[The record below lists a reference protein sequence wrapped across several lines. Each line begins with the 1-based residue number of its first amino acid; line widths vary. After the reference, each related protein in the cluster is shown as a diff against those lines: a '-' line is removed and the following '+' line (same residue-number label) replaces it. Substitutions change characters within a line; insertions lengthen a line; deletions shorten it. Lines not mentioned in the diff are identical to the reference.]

1 MNGFA
6 RIRCDGCGHE
16 RLLAFSCRC
25 RGFCPSCQAR
35 RSEEWAAWLL
45 EERLFPVVHH
55 HVVFTLPKM
64 LRIYFR
70 FDRTLLNGLSRA
82 AYAAIHTYIGAL
94 MGEGYV
100 PGMIIARQTFGEGAR
115 FHPHLHAI
123 LTGGAWDAEGR
134 WRSVIGWDRP
144 VLRELFQVEVFRFLR
159 ERELLTA
166 ERMGLIRSWR
176 HSGFDVYVGE
186 PIADEDRATLGHVAR
201 YLLRPPISLERMRY
215 DPQAEKVTLRPLAG
229 ERAEPVELEPLEF
242 IARVVQHI
250 PDVRERQVVYY
261 GVYANATKRLPRRR
275 EEEGQGT
282 SAGTLIP
289 LEEPTPYQQRQ
300 RIRWAQ
306 LIQRV
311 WLEDPLLCPHCGG
324 EMRILAFITDPPL
337 VDKILRHLGWHPGEP
352 APDLIRAPPA
362 TSPAMLKVAE
372 SPPKT

>member
-1 MNGFA
+1 
-6 RIRCDGCGHE
+6 
-16 RLLAFSCRC
+16 
-25 RGFCPSCQAR
+25 
-35 RSEEWAAWLL
+35 
-45 EERLFPVVHH
+45 
-55 HVVFTLPKM
+55 VVFTLPKM